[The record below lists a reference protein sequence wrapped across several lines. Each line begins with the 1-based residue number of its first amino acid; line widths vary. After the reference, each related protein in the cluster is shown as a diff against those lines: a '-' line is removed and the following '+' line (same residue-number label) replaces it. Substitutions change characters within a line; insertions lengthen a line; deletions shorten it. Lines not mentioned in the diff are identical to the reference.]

1 MTKSEESAIQEL
13 SKIGNDI
20 RNGFSS
26 FKKSAEERIDEL
38 EKRVL
43 KKTDPLYFEK
53 DILSTAQNAINE
65 SIKAVLTGYNG
76 PLTKLVL
83 SVVDSHSTELRTII
97 NDAFV
102 AVIKTDEFKE
112 SIISAF
118 SHKVSRAII
127 SNNEGLFDK
136 VSNELK
142 QDNQF
147 KARMTLAVAAVVEEC
162 LKSKKEN

>member
-83 SVVDSHSTELRTII
+83 SVVDNHSTELSTII

-102 AVIKTDEFKE
+102 TVIKTDEFKE